1 MIKFTNLCIL
11 NQIVES
17 PEESEV
23 SGEYNPFRDDP
34 TNPFQDNHSDPFGD
48 DPTNPFREDP
58 FGKKISAEMLERRIE
73 LVETDDCTS
82 LDTTVK
88 LK

>member
-1 MIKFTNLCIL
+1 
-11 NQIVES
+11 
-17 PEESEV
+17 V
-23 SGEYNPFRDDP
+23 SGEY
-34 TNPFQDNHSDPFGD
+34 NPFQDNHSDPLGD

-88 LK
+88 RK

>member
-1 MIKFTNLCIL
+1 LF
-11 NQIVES
+11 ES

-34 TNPFQDNHSDPFGD
+34 TNPFVD
-48 DPTNPFREDP
+48 DPTNPFRKDP

-88 LK
+88 RK